1 MTLINIFAVSAIIVV
16 SMVLFR
22 ALEIKLGRDI
32 ISKNF
37 RQALDE
43 LIFDI
48 WKICSDWLSEKR
60 QKVLQ
65 ALKKGFVYVLHVLI
79 AVWGYALRKT
89 LKAVS
94 LVQGRADGSVRGYV
108 AEHLQAVD
116 SYKGQ
121 LKSEVE

>member
-1 MTLINIFAVSAIIVV
+1 
-16 SMVLFR
+16 MVLFR
-22 ALEIKLGRDI
+22 AFEIKLGRDI

-37 RQALDE
+37 REAFDE

-48 WKICSDWLSEKR
+48 WKICSDWLSEKK

-65 ALKKGFVYVLHVLI
+65 TLKKAFVYVLHVLI
-79 AVWGYALRKT
+79 VVWGYALRKT

-108 AEHLQAVD
+108 SEHLQAVD